1 MEIIPAID
9 LKAGKCVRLTQ
20 GKFDQVQQYS
30 NDPLKIARRWLEEGA
45 TRLHVVDL
53 DGARDGKPNPENV
66 DIVCEIVKKI
76 GIPVQIGGGIRN
88 RDTAQRMLDTGLDR
102 VIVGTAAVADPN
114 IAELFAAYGE
124 RIVLG
129 IDAVNGM
136 VAVQG
141 WQEAT
146 HLAATEFARDMQTK
160 GVRRIIFTDISRDGM
175 LTGPN
180 MAALEAM
187 LNAVT
192 IPVIASGGVATVKDI
207 HTLAASRAEAV
218 IVGKSLYEGT
228 LSLPDAMAAAAKAA
242 L

>member
-9 LKAGKCVRLTQ
+9 LKGGKCVRLTQ

-30 NDPLKIARRWLEEGA
+30 NDPLKIARKWRDEGA
-45 TRLHVVDL
+45 TRLHIVDL
-53 DGARDGKPNPENV
+53 DGAREGKPNPENV
-66 DIVCEIVKKI
+66 DIVCEIVKHI

-88 RDTAQRMLDTGLDR
+88 RDTAQRMLDTGIDR
-102 VIVGTAAVADPN
+102 VIIGTAAVADPN
-114 IAELFAAYGE
+114 IGELFQAYGE

-129 IDAVNGM
+129 IDASNGM

-146 HLAATEFARDMQTK
+146 QLKATDFAKDMVSK
-160 GVRRIIFTDISRDGM
+160 GVRRIIFTDIARDGM

-180 MAALEAM
+180 IPALEGM
-187 LNAVT
+187 LDAVS
-192 IPVIASGGVATVKDI
+192 IPIIASGGVAVVKDI
-207 HTLAASRAEAV
+207 RLLAATRAEAV

-228 LSLPDAMAAAAKAA
+228 LSLSEAIVAGAKPAA
-242 L
+242 